1 MIMNR
6 NQRTEL
12 LARADSAK
20 IRRLAEE
27 FLGQRKIH
35 EDLQIINPPEVGM
48 VMMQVREPVCKE
60 RFHLGEVVVTRAEV
74 ALGSSRGWAM
84 RAGTDRETTL
94 AAALLDACAE
104 YATELSEAVD
114 DLCQQ
119 TAERLAQ
126 DEQREWTEL
135 RATAVNFEELD

>member
-6 NQRTEL
+6 NERTEL
-12 LARADSAK
+12 LARADTDK

-27 FLGQRKIH
+27 FLGQRKIN
-35 EDLQIINPPEVGM
+35 EDLHIINPPEVGM

-104 YATELSEAVD
+104 YATELAEAVD
-114 DLCQQ
+114 ELCRQ

-135 RATAVNFEELD
+135 RATTVNFEELD